1 MIVDIKPQDPSK
13 LVLFANKGEAAVF
26 WLSLAGLIFLTML
39 TVFRYFNYQR
49 ADRNLLAF
57 ETRQNQIFTQLE
69 QIERQ
74 ELTFAVQIDT
84 LSLLMKTTQRELQ
97 FVETRLES
105 LKSQVK
111 FSREFFL
118 RIPEVLK
125 TPAKPKQRS
134 RKILQEFQIQ
144 PGQP

>member
-1 MIVDIKPQDPSK
+1 
-13 LVLFANKGEAAVF
+13 
-26 WLSLAGLIFLTML
+26 
-39 TVFRYFNYQR
+39 
-49 ADRNLLAF
+49 
-57 ETRQNQIFTQLE
+57 IFTQLE

-118 RIPEVLK
+118 RIPKVLK

-144 PGQP
+144 PAHP